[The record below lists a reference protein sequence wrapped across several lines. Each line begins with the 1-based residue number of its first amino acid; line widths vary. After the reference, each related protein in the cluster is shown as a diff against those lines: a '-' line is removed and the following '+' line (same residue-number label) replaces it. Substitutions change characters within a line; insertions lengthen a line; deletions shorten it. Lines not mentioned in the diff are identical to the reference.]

1 MALKT
6 IKHGMDTKQVV
17 ARFEAERQ
25 ALAMMDHPCIA
36 KVFDAGATEAGRPY
50 FVMEYVEGI
59 PINVHCDR
67 NRLSVR
73 ERLELLQRVCDG
85 VQHAHHKAII
95 HRDIKPSNVLVAIRD
110 GEAAPKIIDFG
121 VAKATAQRLTE
132 RSVFTELGQLIG
144 TPEYMSPE
152 QAEMS
157 PQGIDTRTD
166 VYALGVVLYELLVGA
181 LPFDPRELR
190 EAGLLEIHR
199 RIRDEE
205 PSKPSTR
212 VSSLGEASVTAAARR
227 QTDPMRLVGEL
238 RGDLDW
244 ITMKAMAKDR
254 SRRYGSPADLS
265 ADIGRY
271 LADEP
276 VEATPP
282 SAAYRLRKFAR
293 RHRIGVAAAAVLTV
307 MLIGFGIAMGVQT
320 ARIARERDRANRE
333 AETAREVS
341 SFLTGLFEVS
351 APSEA
356 LGNAITAREIL
367 DQGVAR
373 ISTELRGQP
382 LTQAQLM
389 ATMGD
394 VYSRLG
400 LYESAV
406 PLLEQALSSRRD
418 LLGID
423 APETLASMA
432 DLVALHVERGRYELA
447 EQLAAA
453 TLELQRIALGDDH
466 LETLES
472 MRYVA
477 LAQSGQG
484 RYDDAAA
491 GLEGVVETLRRV
503 VGDDHEAT
511 LRAINTLAAVNQNQ
525 GRFEDADRLYR
536 QSLAGLRRI
545 DDADR
550 PATLTLI
557 HNLASVN
564 NSLGRYEEAE
574 SRAREALDGRR
585 RILGAEHRYT
595 LTTEYVLA
603 LTFFYRERYDEVAA
617 IMAPSIAVARRT
629 LGAGHPDT
637 LESMNLLGEAYQK
650 DGRYDEAE
658 PWLRETLELRR
669 DVLGGEHIRT
679 QWSMYN
685 LATLFRDQRR
695 FDEANA
701 LYRQTLE
708 IELRLLGEAHPDTV
722 DTTYQL
728 ARLEARRGD
737 HGAALEWLGRAA
749 EYGLSDAALI
759 TAEPDFAALVGSAEI
774 AALVDS
780 IQG

>member
-1 MALKT
+1 MTDPTDPTAPPDHPTAASVSPPQVPETIGPYRILQKLGEGGMGDVYLAEQLAPVRRRVALKT

-17 ARFEAERQ
+17 ARFESERQ
-25 ALAMMDHPCIA
+25 ALAMMNHPCIA

-59 PINVHCDR
+59 PINEHCDR

-73 ERLELLQRVCDG
+73 DRLELLRRVCDG

-121 VAKATAQRLTE
+121 VAKAMAQRLTE

-157 PQGIDTRTD
+157 PQSIDTRTD

-212 VSSLGEASVTAAARR
+212 VSSLDDASVTAAARR

-244 ITMKAMAKDR
+244 ITIKAMAKDR
-254 SRRYGSPADLS
+254 SCRYGSPADLS

-293 RHRIGVAAAAVLTV
+293 RHRIGVAATTVLTV
-307 MLIGFGIAMGVQT
+307 MLIGFGIAMVVQT

-333 AETAREVS
+333 AEAAREVS

-356 LGNAITAREIL
+356 LGNAITAREML
-367 DQGVAR
+367 DEGVAR

-400 LYESAV
+400 LYESAA

-418 LLGID
+418 LLGVD
-423 APETLASMA
+423 APETLASMG

-447 EQLAAA
+447 EQLAAE
-453 TLELQRIALGDDH
+453 TLELQRTALGDDH

-491 GLEGVVETLRRV
+491 GLGSVVETLLRV

-574 SRAREALDGRR
+574 SRAREALEGRR

-603 LTFFYRERYDEVAA
+603 LTFFYRERYDEVAS
-617 IMAPSIAVARRT
+617 IMVPSIAVARRT
-629 LGAGHPDT
+629 LGDRHPDT
-637 LESMNLLGEAYQK
+637 LESMNLLGEAYQR
-650 DGRYDEAE
+650 DGRYDDAE

-669 DVLGGEHIRT
+669 DVLGGGGT
-679 QWSMYN
+679 
-685 LATLFRDQRR
+685 
-695 FDEANA
+695 
-701 LYRQTLE
+701 
-708 IELRLLGEAHPDTV
+708 HPHTV
-722 DTTYQL
+722 VDVQP
-728 ARLEARRGD
+728 GD
-737 HGAALEWLGRAA
+737 VVSR
-749 EYGLSDAALI
+749 
-759 TAEPDFAALVGSAEI
+759 SAS
-774 AALVDS
+774 VR
-780 IQG
+780 